1 MEEECPICI
10 DPLSGN
16 IATLGCC
23 KKLMHV
29 ECLVK
34 CMKQQLTCPMCR
46 AAHESLRMVQDE
58 HNPTLMVN
66 INQHRNSQIFRDVF
80 LGTVAMSILVVTVGV
95 PYF

>member
-1 MEEECPICI
+1 
-10 DPLSGN
+10 
-16 IATLGCC
+16 
-23 KKLMHV
+23 
-29 ECLVK
+29 
-34 CMKQQLTCPMCR
+34 
-46 AAHESLRMVQDE
+46 MVQDE